1 MIVDG
6 ARMLELYRNNLR
18 MVPHD
23 VQPICQE
30 MLVKVNDDIDIFEN
44 KKKRKTDDS
53 DFNAMINKTKQQGE
67 KKNKRIH
74 LAVEMSEGK
83 LSKSSE

>member
-1 MIVDG
+1 
-6 ARMLELYRNNLR
+6 